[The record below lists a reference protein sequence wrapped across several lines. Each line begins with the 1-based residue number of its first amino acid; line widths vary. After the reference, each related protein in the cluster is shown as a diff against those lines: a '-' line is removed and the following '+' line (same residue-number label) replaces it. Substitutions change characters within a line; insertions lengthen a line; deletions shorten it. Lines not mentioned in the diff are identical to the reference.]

1 MSRLIAFVLVALVTA
16 SASSAGAHP
25 MEFGVMSI
33 NERADGR
40 FGFELRF
47 SGGRGAPSAGS
58 PWLDSGCALESQ
70 IDIPREWGVHV
81 HGILRCTGGLIGH
94 RIGVSGLT
102 GTDIEVPLSIRFR
115 SGDVQSAVLSANA
128 PRYRVTA
135 HPTSLGVLRDYIR
148 LGAEHIAEGID
159 HLLLVLVL
167 VLASKRPRDIALT
180 VTSFTLGHSLTL
192 ALASLGVLTVPG
204 PPVEACIALSLV
216 LLAVELM
223 REKRDASL
231 THPWLL
237 AMVFGLLHG
246 LGFAGALAEVG
257 LPANAIFVALL
268 GFNLGVELGQLV
280 FVCCV
285 LAIRALAMRT
295 LGEQPR
301 ERIARFVPA
310 FVGALSV
317 YFLLDR
323 LRALGG

>member
-1 MSRLIAFVLVALVTA
+1 
-16 SASSAGAHP
+16 
-25 MEFGVMSI
+25 
-33 NERADGR
+33 
-40 FGFELRF
+40 
-47 SGGRGAPSAGS
+47 
-58 PWLDSGCALESQ
+58 
-70 IDIPREWGVHV
+70 
-81 HGILRCTGGLIGH
+81 
-94 RIGVSGLT
+94 
-102 GTDIEVPLSIRFR
+102 
-115 SGDVQSAVLSANA
+115 
-128 PRYRVTA
+128 
-135 HPTSLGVLRDYIR
+135 
-148 LGAEHIAEGID
+148 
-159 HLLLVLVL
+159 
-167 VLASKRPRDIALT
+167 
-180 VTSFTLGHSLTL
+180 
-192 ALASLGVLTVPG
+192 
-204 PPVEACIALSLV
+204 
-216 LLAVELM
+216 M